1 MKSSNDFLEFMYD
14 KRILSVNYVKQEILA
29 ISKHEEIKYLLSL
42 KDKKIYFILQ
52 GKMEISK
59 EFAGF
64 GSEEFSD
71 ETIYSLEQLK
81 KGIYPT
87 AKVTIISMRD
97 NQIELHKHQSNEEWQ
112 QYFVIENDIV
122 MIYNNVYDFNHKKN
136 GTKIQF
142 SLPVKKEEKELQISK

>member
-14 KRILSVNYVKQEILA
+14 KKVLSANHVKKEIVV
-29 ISKHEEIKYLLSL
+29 ISKHKEIKYLLSL
-42 KDKKIYFILQ
+42 KEKKVYFILQ
-52 GKMEISK
+52 EKMEISNK
-59 EFAGF
+59 FEGF
-64 GSEEFSD
+64 GSEEFSN

-81 KGIYPT
+81 KGMYPT

-97 NQIELHKHQSNEEWQ
+97 NQIELHKHQSNEELQ

-122 MIYNNVYDFNHKKN
+122 MIYNNVYDFNQKKN

-142 SLPVKKEEKELQISK
+142 SLPVTEKKELQISK